1 MKLYQKLLLGFA
13 LVALLVGCVGYV
25 AQTMNARVEYG
36 VLQLS
41 ESAVP
46 EVDHASAMTLALQE
60 SQETAYGVAAWG
72 GEAPGVALQE
82 ALVAFET
89 HLAAGRAAALRGRAR
104 AEEKGRADDVAA
116 ADERLNRLA
125 EIGRHFEEYQTVTD
139 RLVEQAPSRAA
150 RSLLVDEVEPFAR
163 DVLAPALTAYR
174 NAAGRTVAAE
184 TEAVRAQLT
193 RADRMLFVAVL
204 LAIGMTLVLGILIA
218 NSIAGPIL
226 SLTEATRFVGRGRL
240 DFRLKI
246 RSQDEVG
253 ELADAFNTMTEELS
267 RTTVSKRYLDT
278 IIHSMADPLFVTSV
292 DGTIEMANGAAAAVV
307 GGAPDDLVG
316 QPLGR
321 VLAGGADVADALLA
335 EVLRATYAGNQEA
348 ALRQHDA
355 GTLPVALSAA
365 VMRNGEGEVLGIVCV
380 ATDLTQQKRVEAEL
394 IRAKEG
400 AEEAARLKSNFLAN
414 MSHEIRT
421 PLNGIIGSAQ
431 VLAGEMEDEPREIV
445 EIIHRSGL
453 RLLGTINSV
462 LDMARIEAGEL
473 RPNTEPVR
481 LRDEASD
488 VLSMLRSLADE
499 KELTLTLTE
508 QTADVWAAADPSCL
522 HRILCNLVGN
532 AIKFTREGE
541 VEVKLSAEGDA
552 AVLRVRDTGIGIDTR
567 FLPHLFEDFKQE
579 STGWGRHHEGTGLG
593 LAITKRLV
601 ELMGGSIAVESA
613 KEVGTTF
620 TVRLPRLDA
629 PLPEEMEAWPSQQ
642 VEADA

>member
-46 EVDHASAMTLALQE
+46 EVDHASAMVLALQE
-60 SQETAYGVAAWG
+60 SQETAYGAAAWG
-72 GEAPGVALQE
+72 GEAPVVALQE

-104 AEEKGRADDVAA
+104 AEEKGRVDDVAS
-116 ADERLNRLA
+116 ADERLDRLA
-125 EIGRHFEEYQTVTD
+125 EIGRHFEEYQAATD

-150 RSLLVDEVEPFAR
+150 RSLLVDEVEPFAQET
-163 DVLAPALTAYR
+163 LAPALATYR
-174 NAAGRTVAAE
+174 SAAGRTVVAE

-240 DFRLKI
+240 DFRLKVH
-246 RSQDEVG
+246 SQDEVG

-292 DGTIEMANGAAAAVV
+292 DGTIEMANGAAVAVV
-307 GGAPDDLVG
+307 GGTPDDLIG
-316 QPLGR
+316 QPLGQ
-321 VLAGGADVADALLA
+321 VLAGGTGAADALLA
-335 EVLRATYAGNQEA
+335 DVLRATYAGNQEA
-348 ALRQHDA
+348 ALLQHDG
-355 GTLPVALSAA
+355 GTLPVARSAA
-365 VMRNGEGEVLGIVCV
+365 VMRGGDGEVQGIVCV

-481 LRDEASD
+481 LHDEAAD
-488 VLSMLRSLADE
+488 VLGMLRSLADE
-499 KELTLTLTE
+499 KGLALTLTE

-522 HRILCNLVGN
+522 HR
-532 AIKFTREGE
+532 T
-541 VEVKLSAEGDA
+541 
-552 AVLRVRDTGIGIDTR
+552 
-567 FLPHLFEDFKQE
+567 
-579 STGWGRHHEGTGLG
+579 
-593 LAITKRLV
+593 
-601 ELMGGSIAVESA
+601 
-613 KEVGTTF
+613 
-620 TVRLPRLDA
+620 
-629 PLPEEMEAWPSQQ
+629 
-642 VEADA
+642 